1 MYLPSSEYRWLI
13 WAKMFLMMRWSIF
26 SVVGGIGG
34 SVGVEGSGQ
43 AVAVGLDDLL
53 IAGVES
59 GVMGSIV

>member
-34 SVGVEGSGQ
+34 SVGVGGSGQ

>member
-1 MYLPSSEYRWLI
+1 MYLLSSEYKWLI

-34 SVGVEGSGQ
+34 SVGVGGSGL

-53 IAGVES
+53 VAGS

>member
-1 MYLPSSEYRWLI
+1 
-13 WAKMFLMMRWSIF
+13 MMSLSIF

-53 IAGVES
+53 VAGIES